1 MNKILVVGLAMV
13 LAAAGNARADGAN
26 GQSSTSSATSG
37 TAGATSGS
45 AGSSASAHSSGGG
58 AAHSSGS
65 GAVAPARSSGSGSVQ
80 QGAVAPRSGAVPAVR
95 NYPGNVNVQNPVQ
108 ANPNINVRV
117 YRQFLDRSE
126 ILARQA
132 MYFNRMR
139 VNPLQGTPQSTV
151 NAGQV
156 SAAGG
161 QVDLP
166 NQGVMRMRRHRD
178 DENNSQNKTNGTN
191 RTDGSNGTHTA
202 NGRQTND
209 GRPMPQ
215 RIRHRTAGALF
226 SISTTLTR

>member
-95 NYPGNVNVQNPVQ
+95 NYPGNVNVQSPVQ

-139 VNPLQGTPQSTV
+139 VNPLQVPPRAPLTPGRFPPPAARLTCRTKGRCGRGGTAT
-151 NAGQV
+151 
-156 SAAGG
+156 
-161 QVDLP
+161 
-166 NQGVMRMRRHRD
+166 M
-178 DENNSQNKTNGTN
+178 KTIL
-191 RTDGSNGTHTA
+191 
-202 NGRQTND
+202 
-209 GRPMPQ
+209 
-215 RIRHRTAGALF
+215 RIR
-226 SISTTLTR
+226 